1 MLNVEGRTA
10 FTSEHEIFRA
20 SVSKFLEREFL
31 PHFDRW
37 EANGIIDRSFWRAC
51 GDAGLLCPTVCAH
64 GRPSHRQLQRGQD
77 QQKRQ
82 EDAAHGEA
90 DAADKVWPGTAE
102 GPILGAAAQAPPPVH
117 AQQQPRRRQNGHL

>member
-51 GDAGLLCPTVCAH
+51 GDAGLLCPTVPEEYGGLGWISAST
-64 GRPSHRQLQRGQD
+64 RSST
-77 QQKRQ
+77 KRS
-82 EDAAHGEA
+82 ATRRAPFP
-90 DAADKVWPGTAE
+90 VRRSSRTSWWTTLSNTA
-102 GPILGAAAQAPPPVH
+102 
-117 AQQQPRRRQNGHL
+117 PRLRSELTCRE